1 MEFYGI
7 VDPSSIHITGL
18 REERYLT
25 RFSCV
30 SYSKLQGQLPVMS
43 RRNLKA
49 DCISPQEAFFSAG
62 QMQGVRNFPCHF
74 CDVKSARLYLLYF
87 SSMESLVSDR
97 DYHTTLAKI
106 ADLL

>member
-1 MEFYGI
+1 
-7 VDPSSIHITGL
+7 
-18 REERYLT
+18 
-25 RFSCV
+25 
-30 SYSKLQGQLPVMS
+30 MS

-62 QMQGVRNFPCHF
+62 QMQGVRTSPSSSPFASSSHFANFPCHF
-74 CDVKSARLYLLYF
+74 CDVKSARLYLLCF

-106 ADLL
+106 ADLF

>member
-1 MEFYGI
+1 
-7 VDPSSIHITGL
+7 
-18 REERYLT
+18 
-25 RFSCV
+25 
-30 SYSKLQGQLPVMS
+30 MS

-49 DCISPQEAFFSAG
+49 DCISPQEAFFRQDKCKGCAL
-62 QMQGVRNFPCHF
+62 RLPAHIPPIHF